1 MSTFLH
7 LWYFTVSD
15 VLNQESSSDA
25 SGSIYI
31 QPPAVHELTDE
42 DSGDEESFTPANMTR
57 NQLLAEC

>member
-1 MSTFLH
+1 M
-7 LWYFTVSD
+7 SD